1 MLSFG
6 QLLYVR
12 CERRVPI
19 LCDSKFLF
27 FCYSFGIEVA
37 ILLQLTHNNDV
48 YFHDNDNKLRQRKM
62 LQQKNVFD
70 EINLLQELHK
80 SNRITDY
87 IVAVVSNKCNVFH
100 RQTNPISV
108 NILIANAEM
117 DTKSKQMECPR
128 KNVQE

>member
-70 EINLLQELHK
+70 EINLLQYK
-80 SNRITDY
+80 SY
-87 IVAVVSNKCNVFH
+87 
-100 RQTNPISV
+100 TNPI
-108 NILIANAEM
+108 E
-117 DTKSKQMECPR
+117 
-128 KNVQE
+128 